1 MSFGSASMLTSRV
14 TCSST
19 PPSMVPG
26 ASSPPTSSSAT
37 TAWMATLR
45 FTRRKSTCIV
55 CPRTG
60 WRWASLSTAGVA
72 VAAELE
78 LDHGAASGERVAQL
92 ALVDGE
98 RHARRRRR
106 RRGRR
111 APGPGGA
118 GGGWSASWRPR
129 ARRWRVWWTDWP
141 WAATDGSD
149 KALAGRRQAPAAAAG
164 ATGARRPRPRPRGSP
179 RAGRRRPGWRRSR
192 ASRPPTASPSRR
204 PARAACAERSG
215 SDGIECSH
223 SRTRASSTPCARA
236 ASRMVSSSAAV
247 PFVQPA

>member
-1 MSFGSASMLTSRV
+1 MSVGSDSMLTSRV

-19 PPSMVPG
+19 PPSMAPG
-26 ASSPPTSSSAT
+26 ASSPPMSS
-37 TAWMATLR
+37 
-45 FTRRKSTCIV
+45 RRDDRV
-55 CPRTG
+55 DGHVEAHAQEVDVHRVPAHRV
-60 WRWASLSTAGVA
+60 ALGVLEHGRGGLA
-72 VAAELE
+72 VELE
-78 LDHGAASGERVAQL
+78 LDHGAARGERVAQL

-98 RHARRRRR
+98 RQRVLAAAVEDAGHLALAAQAAGGARVGDLARGDGELGGLTGHGRRRMVAPRR
-106 RRGRR
+106 SR
-111 APGPGGA
+111 
-118 GGGWSASWRPR
+118 
-129 ARRWRVWWTDWP
+129 
-141 WAATDGSD
+141 
-149 KALAGRRQAPAAAAG
+149 RRQAPPRWAS
-164 ATGARRPRPRPRGSP
+164 GARRPRPPPRGSP
-179 RAGRRRPGWRRSR
+179 RAGRRRPAWRRSR